1 MLNEFLATGVFA
13 FMLTFV
19 RIGAAMVIMP
29 GIGDTF
35 TPPQVRLVIALGLSL
50 VLAPF
55 IAPSLPSPV
64 PATGILMTLIGM
76 EFIIGIFFG
85 TVARVF
91 MSCLDTAGMLISI
104 QSGLGS
110 AQLFNPAFASQG
122 SLIGS
127 FMTIAGIVMMFVTD
141 FHHLLFYGLIGSY
154 KLFPI
159 GSIPNP
165 EDMANVMGQAIASSF
180 MVAVEIAAPFIVIT
194 VLVYIAMGVMGR
206 LMPQIQ
212 VFMIAVPAQILLSF
226 MMMILTFSAMMLFWL
241 EKFQDGMVFF
251 LGGQ

>member
-1 MLNEFLATGVFA
+1 MLSEFLTTGIFA
-13 FMLTFV
+13 FMLTFS

-29 GIGDTF
+29 GLGDTF

-55 IAPSLPSPV
+55 IAPSLPNPV
-64 PATGILMTLIGM
+64 PATGMLAALIGM
-76 EFIIGIFFG
+76 EFLIGIFFG
-85 TVARVF
+85 TVARIF
-91 MSCLDTAGMLISI
+91 MAALDTAGMLISI

-127 FMTIAGIVMMFVTD
+127 FMTVTGIVLLFVTD
-141 FHHLLFYGLIGSY
+141 FHHLLFYGLVGSY
-154 KLFPI
+154 KLFPV
-159 GSIPNP
+159 GSVPNP
-165 EDMANVMGQAIASSF
+165 EDMADMIGQAVAASF

-194 VLVYIAMGVMGR
+194 VLIYIAMGVLTR

-226 MMMILTFSAMMLFWL
+226 LMIILTISAMMLFWMD
-241 EKFQDGMVFF
+241 KFQKGMLFF
-251 LGGQ
+251 FGGG